1 MSLTK
6 QINAMIEQ
14 LPVKN
19 QMLIL
24 DLIKAM
30 ISSDDIL
37 TDEDLEDIKQ
47 ARAEFA
53 NSEYVKHEDINWN

>member
-1 MSLTK
+1 
-6 QINAMIEQ
+6 MIEQ